1 MFDLH
6 IDVVYTWFPLVP
18 CCVMLLSNDCSIGNY
33 YVNSRSRELF
43 LITDYVL
50 CYWYVQISLCVVNSI
65 LFPIHRFVNLFT
77 HDFVVVF
84 FFLFNIS
91 KNYNTTSNRQRC
103 LDYDRLPVFFLLLM
117 RLYESHTLIL
127 PFILSDLKQIYYSK
141 RS

>member
-84 FFLFNIS
+84 FFFFSIFL
-91 KNYNTTSNRQRC
+91 KTTIQHQIDNGVLIMTDC
-103 LDYDRLPVFFLLLM
+103 LLLLM